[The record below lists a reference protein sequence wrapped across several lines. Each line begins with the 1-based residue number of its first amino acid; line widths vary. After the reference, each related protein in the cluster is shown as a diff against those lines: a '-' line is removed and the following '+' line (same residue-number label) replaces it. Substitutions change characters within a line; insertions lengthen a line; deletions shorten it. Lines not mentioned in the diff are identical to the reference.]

1 MITNFFSKSKPIHLV
16 VISLILL
23 LVFILTKFLNL
34 DLSFNL
40 FEILKQILLFIVC
53 LLSVFILDF
62 FVTRNNLTKKNSY
75 KIFLFVL
82 FVAMFPETILNSK
95 ILISN
100 VFILLALRRLVSLR
114 TQKEIKKKIFD
125 AAFWISIAT
134 LFYFWAILF
143 YSLIFAALILY
154 SISDIKNWII
164 PFIGILCVAIISV
177 AYMIITGIDYIL
189 CFENLYKYS
198 FDFSQLNSKN
208 IILSA
213 TILFS
218 YGLWALFYYFKNL
231 NNKPKNYRPSFI
243 LIGITFLI
251 STLIIVVSPQ
261 KNGSEFIFLFAPLAI
276 IITNYIEMVTERWFK
291 EALLLILIFTPI
303 LNLIL

>member
-1 MITNFFSKSKPIHLV
+1 MISTFFSKSKPIHLV

-23 LVFILTKFLNL
+23 LVFSVTKFLTL
-34 DLSFNL
+34 KVSFNL

-53 LLSVFILDF
+53 LSSVFILDF
-62 FVTRNNLTKKNSY
+62 FVTRNNLTRKNSF
-75 KIFLFVL
+75 KILLYVL

-114 TQKEIKKKIFD
+114 SKKEIKKKIFD

-143 YSLIFAALILY
+143 YSLIFAALLLY
-154 SISDIKNWII
+154 SISDLKNWII

-177 AYMIITGIDYIL
+177 SYMIITEIDYIL
-189 CFENLYKYS
+189 YFKNLYKFS

-208 IILSA
+208 IIVSA

-243 LIGITFLI
+243 LIGIAFI
-251 STLIIVVSPQ
+251 VSTLIIVISPQ

-276 IITNYIEMVTERWFK
+276 IITNYLEMVSERWFK
-291 EALLLILIFTPI
+291 EALLLILIITPI
-303 LNLIL
+303 LNLML